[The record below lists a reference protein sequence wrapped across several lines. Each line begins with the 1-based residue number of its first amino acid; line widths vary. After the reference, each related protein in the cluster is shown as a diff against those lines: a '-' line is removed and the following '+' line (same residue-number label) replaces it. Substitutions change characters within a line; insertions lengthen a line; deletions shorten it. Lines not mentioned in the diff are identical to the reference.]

1 MRGRDLLSIADLT
14 PEELRRVLD
23 TAHALKALRQAQ
35 GERVR
40 EGQGRQAQDERE
52 GAAGDPSTSSGQ
64 ALKVAPTRPFG
75 DSTPLRVSETLRFA
89 QGDSRRL
96 LAGKVLALVFEK
108 PSLRTRVSFDVGMRQ
123 LGGECLYLS
132 PPEVGLGS
140 REPVEDVARTLS
152 RYVDG
157 IAARTFEHHTVEE
170 LARWATVP
178 VINALSDGEHPCQ
191 ALADVLTVEEKKG
204 RLAGV
209 SLAFVGDGNNVARS
223 LCLAAAMS
231 GMEFRFASPA
241 GYELPAETVARA
253 EEMARASGGSV
264 ACLNDPKEAV
274 RGADVVYTDV
284 WASMG
289 QEAHASARREAFQGY
304 QVDARM
310 MSLAA
315 ADAVFMHDLPAHR
328 GEEVAAEVIE
338 GPQSVVFDQAENRL
352 HAQKAALAL
361 ILGEG
366 SGQVLGEES
375 G

>member
-1 MRGRDLLSIADLT
+1 LRGRDLLSIADLT

-23 TAHALKALRQAQ
+23 TAHALKEGLRSGKSVTSRGEGASGGRPEGRPYMAAEGRPFDRLRVSAALRQAQ
-35 GERVR
+35 GERI
-40 EGQGRQAQDERE
+40 
-52 GAAGDPSTSSGQ
+52 
-64 ALKVAPTRPFG
+64 
-75 DSTPLRVSETLRFA
+75 
-89 QGDSRRL
+89 

-170 LARWATVP
+170 LARWADVP
-178 VINALSDGEHPCQ
+178 VINALSEGEHPCQ

-209 SLAFVGDGNNVARS
+209 SLAFIGDGNNVARS

-253 EEMARASGGSV
+253 EEMARASGGSL
-264 ACLNDPKEAV
+264 ACLGDPKEAV

-289 QEAHASARREAFQGY
+289 QEADASARREAFQGY

-361 ILGEG
+361 L
-366 SGQVLGEES
+366 LGEES